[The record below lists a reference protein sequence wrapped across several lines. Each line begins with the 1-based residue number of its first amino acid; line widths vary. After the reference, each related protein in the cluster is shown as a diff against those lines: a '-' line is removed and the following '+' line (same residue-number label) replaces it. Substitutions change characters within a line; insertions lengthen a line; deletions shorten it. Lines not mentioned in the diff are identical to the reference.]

1 MAFELSD
8 DLRFRLRCLNR
19 GLFNATII
27 RHRGIDGHITTARNC
42 GSHWVKYMLGLL
54 LAELYGLPNPEH
66 IESNEIVGHPKHP
79 PVYPQIPRIVLTHST
94 AHHAMRLP
102 VVHRALGLPRYVV
115 LVRDIR
121 HILVSVYE
129 KWDETHRIDFP
140 TFLRGDVRSRRY
152 ADIWQL
158 MRFFNAWGAVIEA
171 CPERAMAL
179 RYEDLTVDTRG
190 SLARLCAFLGLEG
203 VTPALIEHAV
213 MGASKQEMA
222 QRLYPSEAHAH
233 KVVNLGERDPNDWFG
248 AADRDFLAE
257 VCRRNLKYRF
267 GYDLG

>member
-1 MAFELSD
+1 MGNLGSY

-19 GLFNATII
+19 GLFNPTAI
-27 RHRGIDGHITTARNC
+27 RHRGIDGHIATAKNC

-54 LAELYGLPNPEH
+54 LAELYDLPDPEQ
-66 IESNEIVGHPKHP
+66 IQSNAIVGHPNHP
-79 PVYPQIPRIVLTHST
+79 PVYPDIPRIVLTHST

-129 KWDETHRIDFP
+129 KWDETHRVDIS
-140 TFLRGDVRSRRY
+140 TFLRGDVRSQRY
-152 ADIWQL
+152 ITDIWQL
-158 MRFFNAWGAVIEA
+158 MRFFNAWGAVVEA
-171 CPERAMAL
+171 CPERATAL
-179 RYEDLTVDTRG
+179 RYEDLMADTRG
-190 SLARLCAFLGLEG
+190 NLARLCAFLGIEG

-213 MGASKQEMA
+213 AGASKQEMA
-222 QRLYPSEAHAH
+222 QWPGPAH

-248 AADRDFLAE
+248 AAERDFLDE